1 LEVRDNS
8 PQNVFLIRSFRI
20 YWIWGAVI
28 LLMGASIIAAEEMRW
43 LFAGVLAL
51 GAVVAVLIRVTHKA
65 EL

>member
-1 LEVRDNS
+1 M
-8 PQNVFLIRSFRI
+8 FLTRSFKI
-20 YWIWGAVI
+20 YWIWGAAI

-43 LFAGVLAL
+43 LFSGGLAL

>member
-1 LEVRDNS
+1 M
-8 PQNVFLIRSFRI
+8 FFTRSFKI
-20 YWIWGAVI
+20 YWIWGAAI

-51 GAVVAVLIRVTHKA
+51 GAVVAVIIRVSHKA

>member
-1 LEVRDNS
+1 MEVRDNR
-8 PQNVFLIRSFRI
+8 PPKMFLARSFKI
-20 YWIWGAVI
+20 YWIWGAAL

-51 GAVVAVLIRVTHKA
+51 GAVVAVIIRVSHKA